1 MRRRLGWFRTE
12 ISIPAV
18 MRLALL
24 GMALFTLLSGGCARK
39 PAPLLFHAAA
49 GQRSALDECQGIFQ
63 ARHPETRV
71 NLSYKGSGYLLS
83 DLVRSREGDLFM
95 PGEEFYFLQARE
107 RGLLGDYDPA
117 RDVPAFFVTVLITPR
132 GNPAGI
138 RRLEDLAR
146 PGVRVGLGNPR
157 SCAIGVWQEKT
168 LKKAGILEAV
178 RANTCMSAKCIPELG
193 NATQHR
199 GIDAT
204 IVWSPTAALYLRD
217 VDIIPLEHRYR
228 GVVRLPVG
236 VLRTSTVP
244 EKALLLKDL
253 LLSPEG
259 RQVFA
264 RHAYAIEP
272 GPVDAEGFCTGP
284 GPSDRL
290 MEHLVQAARVTQDP
304 SLPVSEKTL
313 GPLVGEVLRQRA
325 SK

>member
-1 MRRRLGWFRTE
+1 
-12 ISIPAV
+12 
-18 MRLALL
+18 MRLAVLRVALL
-24 GMALFTLLSGGCARK
+24 ILLTGASTGVWTGGCARQQ
-39 PAPLLFHAAA
+39 PPLLFHAAA
-49 GQRSALDECQGIFQ
+49 GQRSALDELQRIFEE
-63 ARHPETRV
+63 RHPETRV

-83 DLVRSREGDLFM
+83 DLVRSREGDLYM

-107 RGLLGDYDPA
+107 RGLLDGYDPA
-117 RDVPAFFVTVLITPR
+117 HDVPAFFVTVLITPR

-138 RRLEDLAR
+138 HRLEDLAR
-146 PGVRVGLGNPR
+146 PGVRVGLGNPK

-168 LKKAGILEAV
+168 LKKAGILDAV

-217 VDIIPLEHRYR
+217 VDVIPLEHRYR

-236 VLRTSTVP
+236 VLNTSRDP
-244 EKALLLKDL
+244 AKARLFKDL
-253 LLSPEG
+253 VLSPEG

-264 RHAYAIEP
+264 RHAYAVEP

-284 GPSDRL
+284 GPSDLL
-290 MEHLVQAARVTQDP
+290 MERLVQAARVTQDP
-304 SLPVSEKTL
+304 SLPVSEETL
-313 GPLVGEVLRQRA
+313 GPLAGEVLRQRA